1 MGRCPHLKNCSP
13 TSCIVKHGALCA
25 RRRRWLR
32 RAAQLSCCAP
42 SDFAASAGRRSLA
55 VGACRGFRQT
65 PTAKQMARSASRPI
79 KNLIMISHRGWRSRH
94 CILHDPQNVRTL
106 HQPADV
112 ARNCRAIPV
121 GRASIGHVGST
132 STISAS
138 GRNEMASQ
146 SIGVPET

>member
-1 MGRCPHLKNCSP
+1 
-13 TSCIVKHGALCA
+13 VKHGALCA
-25 RRRRWLR
+25 RRRRWLW

-94 CILHDPQNVRTL
+94 CILHDPQMCGRFTNRLTWREIVALYRL
-106 HQPADV
+106 AVPATPNFD
-112 ARNCRAIPV
+112 RADCGVILCVKALVPKPRQHLLTKT
-121 GRASIGHVGST
+121 RASSPQRR
-132 STISAS
+132 S
-138 GRNEMASQ
+138 
-146 SIGVPET
+146 ETAK